1 MLDLDPRTKLF
12 VLLGMCLVF
21 TLNAYGAAGYVLRGL
36 MLALTVVSLAHAGAR
51 NAAAG
56 VAAMVLG
63 AFTLQEFGE
72 TALFAL
78 FGSTNVAMSVVRFFC
93 VLVAQFVPQ
102 TMYAYSIILS
112 TKVGEFIAAMERMH
126 VPDAITIPLAV
137 IFRFF
142 PTMGE
147 EHRDIRDAMRL
158 RGLGWRSGPVAMV
171 EYRLVPL
178 VISLVKIGDELA
190 SACATRGLGVG
201 TKRTHLCRIGMR
213 PLDVACMFF
222 VGTCAAITIYL
233 RMNGAGS

>member
-1 MLDLDPRTKLF
+1 
-12 VLLGMCLVF
+12 
-21 TLNAYGAAGYVLRGL
+21 
-36 MLALTVVSLAHAGAR
+36 
-51 NAAAG
+51 
-56 VAAMVLG
+56 
-63 AFTLQEFGE
+63 
-72 TALFAL
+72 
-78 FGSTNVAMSVVRFFC
+78 
-93 VLVAQFVPQ
+93 
-102 TMYAYSIILS
+102 
-112 TKVGEFIAAMERMH
+112 
-126 VPDAITIPLAV
+126 
-137 IFRFF
+137 
-142 PTMGE
+142 MGE

-201 TKRTHLCRIGMR
+201 VKRTHLCRIGIR